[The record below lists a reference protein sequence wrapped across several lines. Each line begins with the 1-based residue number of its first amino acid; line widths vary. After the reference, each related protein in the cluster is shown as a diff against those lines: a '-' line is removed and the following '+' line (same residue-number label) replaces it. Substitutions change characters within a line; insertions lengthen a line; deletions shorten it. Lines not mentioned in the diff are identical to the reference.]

1 MMCGTTSL
9 KNFWQTSIS
18 SILISLILLKVKAT
32 LSSYYIKDTKNKS
45 NLIKITL
52 LTLNKLFTERSLNNV
67 KNVYLQNIK
76 SFFKKWFIITSFS
89 KRKKSCLS
97 EPKAL
102 PRNLFCSLFGY
113 LLTLSFLIAW
123 YFNTC
128 NTLSGTFSPATSL
141 LILSRFIIFA
151 VLKCLSESLKNCLH
165 LTTWSY
171 QVIRPSRSYHGRSF
185 DTYSEA

>member
-1 MMCGTTSL
+1 MYGTTSL

-76 SFFKKWFIITSFS
+76 SFFKK
-89 KRKKSCLS
+89 
-97 EPKAL
+97 
-102 PRNLFCSLFGY
+102 
-113 LLTLSFLIAW
+113 
-123 YFNTC
+123 
-128 NTLSGTFSPATSL
+128 
-141 LILSRFIIFA
+141 
-151 VLKCLSESLKNCLH
+151 
-165 LTTWSY
+165 
-171 QVIRPSRSYHGRSF
+171 
-185 DTYSEA
+185 